1 MDAKNFS
8 SVLQKPEEKK
18 KVVKTDIDIFA
29 EDALIKASKKS
40 NYYLNLVKEI
50 IATVNAVPTT
60 NTKLSSLGITNLA
73 IDSNDIDTN
82 LSILFDIKVYQKL
95 VKDLKFTKQQYN
107 LLVNNYIMKKT
118 FPKDLKDSS
127 VNIKKIFEGLS
138 GKK

>member
-18 KVVKTDIDIFA
+18 KVVKTGIDIFA